1 MVVTEMV
8 LLRLAPA
15 PGSRADKSAGR
26 QWSEEL
32 VPLRL
37 EAHGMWD
44 PEDEYWGEEHEP
56 IEDWAKPIIARG
68 PRPRFEMEQVLPGSD
83 PDDPDSD
90 PIIEANT
97 LRDVG
102 RVAQARRLL
111 LRLIEQDPRCLDAH
125 AHLGNLEFEKDA
137 EKALAHYTTGVTIG
151 RRALGR
157 AFDGVLPW
165 GLIDNR
171 PFLRCLQGY
180 ALCLWRLARFE
191 EAEQV
196 FEQLLWLN
204 PTDNLGIRFLL
215 QPVSR
220 REKWRDDIL

>member
-1 MVVTEMV
+1 
-8 LLRLAPA
+8 
-15 PGSRADKSAGR
+15 
-26 QWSEEL
+26 
-32 VPLRL
+32 
-37 EAHGMWD
+37 
-44 PEDEYWGEEHEP
+44 
-56 IEDWAKPIIARG
+56 
-68 PRPRFEMEQVLPGSD
+68 MEQVLPGSD

-97 LRDVG
+97 LRDIG

-111 LRLIEQDPRCLDAH
+111 LRLIQQDPRCLDAH
-125 AHLGNLEFEKDA
+125 AHLGNLKFEKDA
-137 EKALAHYTTGVTIG
+137 ETALAHYATGVTIG
-151 RRALGR
+151 QRALGR

-180 ALCLWRLARFE
+180 GLCLWRLARFE

-220 REKWRDDIL
+220 REKWRDDIA